1 MINKIT
7 MSGTVSA
14 SLENDKVVFKENT
27 IVEIKEKE
35 LILYTEGNCSN
46 NISIIGGGSG
56 IVINGSSVI
65 VNGKD
70 ISDLVK
76 EASKGSADKEAEGVL
91 EFDLSKYDLKIKKIN
106 MSGQSNLLFADEVSL
121 NKLRK
126 VSLSGQSSISFEQQ
140 RIDDL
145 SIGCSGQSRVSMYNI
160 TLDELDISCSGQS
173 YVSGR
178 KVTYKEIDK
187 HTSGQSRIE
196 IN

>member
-7 MSGTVSA
+7 MSGAVSA

-27 IVEIKEKE
+27 IVEVKDKE
-35 LILYTEGNCSN
+35 LILYTEGNLCN
-46 NISIIGGGSG
+46 NISIVGGSSG
-56 IVINGSSVI
+56 IVINGSSII

-70 ISDLVK
+70 ISDLIN
-76 EASKGSADKEAEGVL
+76 EASKTDTSKESEGVL
-91 EFDLSKYDLKIKKIN
+91 EFDLSMYELNIKKIN
-106 MSGQSNLLFADEVSL
+106 MSGQSGLNFSEDVSL

-126 VSLSGQSSISFEQQ
+126 VSLSGQSNITLEQQ
-140 RIDDL
+140 SIDDL
-145 SIGCSGQSRVSMYNI
+145 TIGCSGQSRVSMYNI

-173 YVSGR
+173 HVSGR

-187 HTSGQSRIE
+187 HMSGQSRID

>member
-7 MSGTVSA
+7 MSGSVSA
-14 SLENDKVVFKENT
+14 SLENNKLTFKEST
-27 IVEIKEKE
+27 IVEVKDKE

-46 NISIIGGGSG
+46 NISIIGGSSG
-56 IVINGSSVI
+56 IIINGSSII

-70 ISDLVK
+70 ISDLVN
-76 EASKGSADKEAEGVL
+76 EASKKEKTEDDKGVM
-91 EFDLSKYDLKIKKIN
+91 EFDLSDYELKIKKIN
-106 MSGQSNLLFADEVSL
+106 MSGQSILNFSDDVSL
-121 NKLRK
+121 NRLRK
-126 VSLSGQSSISFEQQ
+126 VSLSGQSNITLEQQ
-140 RIDDL
+140 SIDDL
-145 SIGCSGQSRVSMYNI
+145 TIGCSGQSRVSMYDI

-187 HTSGQSRIE
+187 HMSGQSRID